1 MLFCQW
7 WGPCL
12 SAALT
17 ILHLYVTHPTGDF
30 LTVGDRVFSME
41 GLKLDLSVPNIPSS
55 QSEELHQQCVLP
67 HLSQNSQYFP
77 RNLLSCSTSPSS
89 SMWGIA
95 AAYMGSVKTWGGY
108 PNPWPA
114 GTSVSDVLSLVYM
127 FVILWGAFLFLVLI
141 LLLPTAF
148 SHTWYFSILVW
159 MSWTMLNIPHVVLTF
174 TSTSRAS
181 AGILQNR
188 HPSRLQVVFSDLLD
202 AILKLKFASINVVC
216 DSNAGNF
223 IMGVCYSHS
232 LSRLY
237 QDFLCFSMM
246 YTCIKSL

>member
-114 GTSVSDVLSLVYM
+114 GTSVFRCIIFGLHVCHLVGCFPLS
-127 FVILWGAFLFLVLI
+127 G
-141 LLLPTAF
+141 
-148 SHTWYFSILVW
+148 
-159 MSWTMLNIPHVVLTF
+159 LNITSSNSLFPHMILFHPGVNVLDH
-174 TSTSRAS
+174 AE
-181 AGILQNR
+181 
-188 HPSRLQVVFSDLLD
+188 FSPCS
-202 AILKLKFASINVVC
+202 F
-216 DSNAGNF
+216 NF
-223 IMGVCYSHS
+223 Y
-232 LSRLY
+232 LY
-237 QDFLCFSMM
+237 F
-246 YTCIKSL
+246 